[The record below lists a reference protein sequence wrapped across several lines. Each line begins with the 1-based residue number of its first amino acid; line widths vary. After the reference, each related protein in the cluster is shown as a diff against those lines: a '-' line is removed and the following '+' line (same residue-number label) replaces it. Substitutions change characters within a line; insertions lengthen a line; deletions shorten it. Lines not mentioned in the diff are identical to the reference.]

1 MNPAARADME
11 SRADRALRRGELTEA
26 LGLYESLVR
35 AFPADEGLVLKLAN
49 ARELLQPAELEVLEA
64 ARAEASIP
72 LPMGPSSP
80 VQEGER
86 LFALGDYAGAA
97 ACYRRAVQERPDS
110 ELLKERLIEIFG
122 LAKAMP
128 LQSPTDRALP
138 DKPEPRLQ
146 ALLDRVASRRRLK
159 RD

>member
-35 AFPADEGLVLKLAN
+35 AFPADAALAVKLAN
-49 ARELLQPAELEVLEA
+49 ARELLQPAELEVMQA
-64 ARAEASIP
+64 ARATASIP
-72 LPMGPSSP
+72 LPVGPSSP

-110 ELLKERLIEIFG
+110 ELLKERLIELYG

-138 DKPEPRLQ
+138 DKAEPRLQ

>member
-1 MNPAARADME
+1 MTPAARADME
-11 SRADRALRRGELTEA
+11 LRADRALRRGELTEA

-35 AFPADEGLVLKLAN
+35 AFPADPGLAGKLAN

-64 ARAEASIP
+64 ARAEAHIP
-72 LPMGPSSP
+72 LPVGPSSP

-97 ACYRRAVQERPDS
+97 ACYRRALQERPDS
-110 ELLKERLIEIFG
+110 ELLKERLIELYG
-122 LAKAMP
+122 LARTMP